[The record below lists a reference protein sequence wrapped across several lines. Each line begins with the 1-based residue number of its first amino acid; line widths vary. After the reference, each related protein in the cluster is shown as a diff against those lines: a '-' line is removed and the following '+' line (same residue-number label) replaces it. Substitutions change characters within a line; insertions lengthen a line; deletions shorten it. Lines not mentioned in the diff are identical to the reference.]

1 MSLDEQAVETAMQ
14 REAYWGLQQ
23 FEIIELCE
31 RTVVEKGGRG
41 EMGPTLACNRLLG
54 CLMLCFAYCLTADSS
69 SKDLQAQSLLL
80 PPCPLFQIA

>member
-41 EMGPTLACNRLLG
+41 RDGSDLG
-54 CLMLCFAYCLTADSS
+54 L
-69 SKDLQAQSLLL
+69 
-80 PPCPLFQIA
+80 